1 MNPGSSR
8 VSKAVGTSGKGPKP
22 GRARVV
28 RSEAFGDPMVPL
40 LPPFVDNGG
49 AFLAVKFAADLSGH
63 FFESNESSAGLT
75 RGAHNR

>member
-40 LPPFVDNGG
+40 LPPFVDKM
-49 AFLAVKFAADLSGH
+49 AVRFW
-63 FFESNESSAGLT
+63 
-75 RGAHNR
+75 R

>member
-40 LPPFVDNGG
+40 LPPFGKAVR
-49 AFLAVKFAADLSGH
+49 FLSKAVKFAADLSGN
-63 FFESNESSAGLT
+63 FF
-75 RGAHNR
+75 

>member
-40 LPPFVDNGG
+40 LPPFGK
-49 AFLAVKFAADLSGH
+49 AVRFC
-63 FFESNESSAGLT
+63 E
-75 RGAHNR
+75 RR

>member
-8 VSKAVGTSGKGPKP
+8 VSKAVGTSGKGPNP
-22 GRARVV
+22 DARASCGLR
-28 RSEAFGDPMVPL
+28 RSGIRWSRCYPRLAKRCVFC
-40 LPPFVDNGG
+40 
-49 AFLAVKFAADLSGH
+49 LAVKFAADLSGH